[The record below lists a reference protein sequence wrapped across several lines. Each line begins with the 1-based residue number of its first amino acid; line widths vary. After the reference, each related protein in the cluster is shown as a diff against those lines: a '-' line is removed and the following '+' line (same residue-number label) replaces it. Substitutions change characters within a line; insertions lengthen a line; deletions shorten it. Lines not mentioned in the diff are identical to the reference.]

1 MLRHFQL
8 HELLAIVI
16 DKNLFRDG
24 NAIDFLV
31 EAKSVSKP
39 VNVEDIM
46 STKILEKAFAGKT
59 KLLTA

>member
-1 MLRHFQL
+1 MAPERW
-8 HELLAIVI
+8 
-16 DKNLFRDG
+16 K

-39 VNVEDIM
+39 VNVEEIM
-46 STKILEKAFAGKT
+46 TTKILEKAFGSKT